1 MRGIS
6 TVLDVAVFL
15 LLVSAAVATLTVPAS
30 PAPDTDVGSVAS
42 TLGTATA
49 DVEYR
54 AAVVV
59 ELQNGTETTLS
70 EVRRANGTVANLLAD
85 AAVSTA
91 TFEPADGAGEYE
103 EYRRALANRT
113 REILRWFDARTQ
125 VEAQWQPYTGA
136 PLGGS
141 LTVGPTPPDRD
152 VMVATL
158 DVPAPVASV
167 QPATRRVASGGYE
180 AVAAVVANATVRGLY
195 PARRMAL
202 AVQSGGL
209 DRGLAINR
217 YRRLLAG
224 LDLDVAGQLRG
235 GAVAEVNRALVAGL
249 TEVFARDMRQQFDSP
264 AAAAAA
270 VRAGRARLIVR
281 GWEA

>member
-42 TLGTATA
+42 TLGTATT

-54 AAVVV
+54 AAVVA
-59 ELQNGTETTLS
+59 EFENGSETTLS
-70 EVRRANGTVANLLAD
+70 AVRRANGTVANLLAD
-85 AAVSTA
+85 AALSTA
-91 TFEPADGAGEYE
+91 TLGPANGEGGYE
-103 EYRRALANRT
+103 EYRRAVANRT

-125 VEAQWQPYTGA
+125 VEAQWRPYTGS
-136 PLGGS
+136 PLEGS
-141 LTVGPTPPDRD
+141 LRVGPTPPDRD

-158 DVPAPVASV
+158 DVPAPVVSV
-167 QPATRRVASGGYE
+167 QPAARRVASSGYE
-180 AVAAVVANATVRGLY
+180 EVAAVVANATVRGLY
-195 PARRMAL
+195 PARRMGL

-209 DRGLAINR
+209 DRGLAISR
-217 YRRLLAG
+217 YRRLLDG
-224 LDLDVAGQLRG
+224 LTVDVSDRLRE
-235 GAVAEVNRALVAGL
+235 GAVGEVNRALVAGL
-249 TEVFARDMRQQFDSP
+249 TELFARDMREQFDSP

-270 VRAGRARLIVR
+270 VRAGRTRLIVR
-281 GWEA
+281 GWDA